1 MTGFIKEALAEARKR
16 RGYTYPNPAVG
27 AVIVS
32 NHQIVGR
39 GVHWAAGQP
48 HAEVEALRAVGE
60 AAGTTLYVTLE
71 PCCHFGKTP
80 PCTDLIKEKKISR
93 VVYAYSDPN
102 PQVAGKGAQILRDA
116 GIEVF
121 HVQDP
126 EVDEFYRCYDF
137 WTRHQRTWLTAKLAL
152 TKDFGTRGELGER
165 LFISG
170 PEANAYTHRR
180 RSEADVLVTSE
191 STIRMDNPSF
201 TVRLDKQITKKPI
214 CILDRE
220 FQCAMDRDIL
230 KNALQTI
237 WVGDHNRIEIGK
249 QRFLGGR
256 GEVLGLEVSENLLR
270 LEGLSGLL
278 ARKGFHE
285 AWIECG
291 PRLFS
296 ELVGH
301 QRVQEVVLYL
311 SKRVT
316 GGGGRLYFDALSME
330 NQYHLL
336 KVQET
341 ESDRIEVWRLKSVF
355 QDEQTF

>member
-32 NHQIVGR
+32 NDQVVGR
-39 GVHWAAGQP
+39 GMHWAAGQP
-48 HAEVEALRAVGE
+48 HAEVEALRGVRE
-60 AAGTTLYVTLE
+60 AAGATLVVTLE

-80 PCTDLIKEKKISR
+80 PCTDLIQEKKISR
-93 VVYAYSDPN
+93 VVYAHADPN
-102 PQVAGKGAQILRDA
+102 PQVSGKGAQILRDA

-121 HVQDP
+121 HIQDP
-126 EVDEFYRCYDF
+126 EVEDFYRSYDF
-137 WTRHQRTWLTAKLAL
+137 WTRQQRTWLTAKLAL
-152 TKDFGTRGELGER
+152 TKDFGTRGESGER

-170 PEANAYTHRR
+170 PEANAYTHKR

-191 STIRMDNPSF
+191 STIRVDNPSF
-201 TVRLDKQITKKPI
+201 TVRLDNQVIRKPI

-220 FQCAMDRDIL
+220 FRCSMGSDIV

-256 GEVLGLEVSENLLR
+256 GLVLGLESSEKLLR
-270 LEGLSGLL
+270 LEGLSSLL
-278 ARKGFHE
+278 AQQGFHE

-291 PRLFS
+291 AQLFS
-296 ELVGH
+296 ELVKNQWVH
-301 QRVQEVVLYL
+301 EVVLYV
-311 SKRVT
+311 SKKMA
-316 GGGGRLYFDALSME
+316 GGGGRLYFDALSIE
-330 NQYHLL
+330 NHYHLL

-341 ESDRIEVWRLKSVF
+341 ESDRIEVWRLKRVL
-355 QDEQTF
+355 QDG